1 MNPQQS
7 PALPAT
13 KEDLRESER
22 RADAQFTEL
31 PAASAA
37 NREKTAADREYERKL
52 DRDLRILRVAVP
64 VGTAIACMMV
74 IAMTAYL
81 IVTKL

>member
-31 PAASAA
+31 PAESIA
-37 NREKTAADREYERKL
+37 NREYERKL
-52 DRDLRILRVAVP
+52 DRDLRILRIAVP

-81 IVTKL
+81 IVVKL

>member
-1 MNPQQS
+1 MS
-7 PALPAT
+7 A
-13 KEDLRESER
+13 ESV
-22 RADAQFTEL
+22 
-31 PAASAA
+31 S

-64 VGTAIACMMV
+64 VGTAIACIMV

-81 IVTKL
+81 IVVKL

>member
-1 MNPQQS
+1 MNSQQS

-13 KEDLRESER
+13 KEDHRESER
-22 RADAQFTEL
+22 RAK
-31 PAASAA
+31 SAV
-37 NREKTAADREYERKL
+37 NREYERKL

-81 IVTKL
+81 IVIKL